1 MNDDIKFAVM
11 ALKCSDRNMEVSE
24 KRFLFEK
31 IDRIRKKVSEDAFN
45 LALCYTNLKD
55 KGKEIMDS
63 GFAVCYDQFVQY
75 GRQEGMQL
83 GTYRTLF
90 KLVED
95 GDISLEKAANKAG
108 LTVNEFLEKK
118 KELSGI

>member
-1 MNDDIKFAVM
+1 MGESFPT
-11 ALKCSDRNMEVSE
+11 
-24 KRFLFEK
+24 
-31 IDRIRKKVSEDAFN
+31 
-45 LALCYTNLKD
+45 CY
-55 KGKEIMDS
+55 E
-63 GFAVCYDQFVQY
+63 QFIEY
-75 GRQEGMQL
+75 GRQEGMQNGIQL

-118 KELSGI
+118 EEFSGT

>member
-1 MNDDIKFAVM
+1 MGESFPT
-11 ALKCSDRNMEVSE
+11 
-24 KRFLFEK
+24 
-31 IDRIRKKVSEDAFN
+31 
-45 LALCYTNLKD
+45 CY
-55 KGKEIMDS
+55 E
-63 GFAVCYDQFVQY
+63 QFIEY

-95 GDISLEKAANKAG
+95 GYLSAEEAAKSEG

>member
-1 MNDDIKFAVM
+1 MGESFPT
-11 ALKCSDRNMEVSE
+11 
-24 KRFLFEK
+24 
-31 IDRIRKKVSEDAFN
+31 
-45 LALCYTNLKD
+45 CY
-55 KGKEIMDS
+55 E
-63 GFAVCYDQFVQY
+63 QFIEY

-95 GDISLEKAANKAG
+95 GDLSLEKAAKSEG

-118 KELSGI
+118 KEFSGACESS

>member
-1 MNDDIKFAVM
+1 
-11 ALKCSDRNMEVSE
+11 MEES
-24 KRFLFEK
+24 FPT
-31 IDRIRKKVSEDAFN
+31 
-45 LALCYTNLKD
+45 CY
-55 KGKEIMDS
+55 E
-63 GFAVCYDQFVQY
+63 QFIEY
-75 GRQEGMQL
+75 GRHEGRQEGIREGILEGRREGRREGILEGMQNGIQL

-118 KELSGI
+118 KEFSGT

>member
-1 MNDDIKFAVM
+1 MGESFAT
-11 ALKCSDRNMEVSE
+11 
-24 KRFLFEK
+24 
-31 IDRIRKKVSEDAFN
+31 
-45 LALCYTNLKD
+45 CY
-55 KGKEIMDS
+55 E
-63 GFAVCYDQFVQY
+63 QFIGY

-108 LTVNEFLEKK
+108 LTVTEFLEKK
-118 KELSGI
+118 KELSGT